1 MSNPNPWQGRLKR
14 KSQRKPGDLHALQ
27 CKLWGAILH
36 CEEILESAATAEND
50 DKRLK
55 SIHALSQ
62 CCGQYARLLEVG
74 EFEARLQALEAAMQ
88 RQMA

>member
-1 MSNPNPWQGRLKR
+1 MKR
-14 KSQRKPGDLHALQ
+14 KSQRKPGDLQDLRR
-27 CKLWGAILH
+27 KLWGAILH
-36 CEEILESAATAEND
+36 AEEILESSVAGEED

-74 EFEARLQALEAAMQ
+74 EFEARLRALEVQMQ
-88 RQMA
+88 RQTAGAA